1 MKTIGLE
8 RASLGSC
15 IDKAQQER
23 VIVTRKGK
31 PVALVIGID
40 EEQLDLGRDDSFWR
54 LIEERRNQDTV
65 GREELQQLINSA

>member
-40 EEQLDLGRDDSFWR
+40 EEQLDLGRNDSFWR

>member
-8 RASLGSC
+8 KTSLDSC
-15 IDKAQQER
+15 IDEAQQER

-31 PVALVIGID
+31 PAALIIGID
-40 EEQLDLGRDDSFWR
+40 EEQLDLGRDDSSWK

-65 GREELQQLINSA
+65 GREELQKLINSA